1 MIERWDDMPLT
12 YYLVDVF
19 AEAKYQGNQLAVFR
33 NAGSLTSC
41 EMQKIAKEINFSETT
56 FIMSET
62 KINNGYEVKIFTPD
76 VEIPFAGH
84 PTLGTAFIL
93 QQEIKQEPSPCII
106 LNLGVGQIPV
116 TFTKDQELWMRQ
128 NQPTFGPRVNP
139 EIIAD
144 ILTLNREDI
153 NPNFPVQEVSTGLPA
168 LIVPLKSLAGVRK
181 CQVNHAGFKNFIKQ
195 YFSANILVFCPE
207 TYDQKNDLH
216 VRVFCDDSGFPED
229 PATGSANGCLAGYLL
244 EYNYFEKKRIQ
255 YQVEQG
261 YEIGRPSL
269 LKVKAAQEGNH
280 FDINVGGKV
289 FLVARG
295 IWE

>member
-1 MIERWDDMPLT
+1 MSLT

-33 NAGSLTSC
+33 NAGLLTPS

-56 FIMSET
+56 FIMSDAKT
-62 KINNGYEVKIFTPD
+62 NKGYDVKIFTPD
-76 VEIPFAGH
+76 GEIPFAGH

-93 QQEIKQEPSPCII
+93 QKEIEQKLSEHII

-116 TFTKDQELWMRQ
+116 TFTKNQELWMRQ
-128 NQPTFGPRVNP
+128 NQPSFGPQINP
-139 EIIAD
+139 KTIAD
-144 ILTLNREDI
+144 ILYLNRSDI
-153 NPNFPVQEVSTGLPA
+153 DPNFPVQEVSTGLPA
-168 LIVPLKSLAGVRK
+168 LIVPLKSLEGVKK
-181 CQVNHAGFKNFIKQ
+181 CQVNHTRFKDFIKQ
-195 YFSANILVFCPE
+195 FFSANILVFSPE
-207 TYDQKNDLH
+207 TYEQQNDLH

-244 EYNYFEKKRIQ
+244 EYNYFGKKRIQ
-255 YQVEQG
+255 YQVKQG
-261 YEIGRPSL
+261 HEIGRPSL
-269 LKVKAAQEGNH
+269 IKVRAYQDGDY

-295 IWE
+295 TWE